1 MNCGQVLK
9 TENGLSKQI
18 FFLSR
23 NEDKWISSYLQCL
36 YIKTRWVFFKL
47 SRVVSFKFWIILHK
61 IKTSTCYIY
70 IIHRTWQGSIHTNP
84 KRWQKVKRFFLRR
97 GVNNHAISLTRNRSC
112 SNHSTPTL
120 IWGKKG
126 EKINLVQKLRGT
138 HPEFWP
144 PSVFNFLI
152 VFLGFLIPHR

>member
-18 FFLSR
+18 FFFI
-23 NEDKWISSYLQCL
+23 NKWISSYLQCL
-36 YIKTRWVFFKL
+36 YIKTRVFFFKL
-47 SRVVSFKFWIILHK
+47 SRVVSFKFWIIWHK

-97 GVNNHAISLTRNRSC
+97 GVNNHAISLARNKSC
-112 SNHSTPTL
+112 SNHLSQL
-120 IWGKKG
+120 IQHPPLYGVK
-126 EKINLVQKLRGT
+126 RGRK
-138 HPEFWP
+138 
-144 PSVFNFLI
+144 SI
-152 VFLGFLIPHR
+152 